1 MKKEANY
8 PKIGRLTMYN
18 CTQYNRQREE
28 PKVSPDR
35 TLVTQPSVVTSSA
48 LKLIVEVNVF
58 VEDMMHVN
66 IISHGGGSYQPRE
79 THIQNRAPGLIFH
92 AA

>member
-35 TLVTQPSVVTSSA
+35 TLVTLPSVVISSM
-48 LKLIVEVNVF
+48 LKLIVEVECF
-58 VEDMMHVN
+58 CEGRDA
-66 IISHGGGSYQPRE
+66 RE
-79 THIQNRAPGLIFH
+79 GYKLW
-92 AA
+92 